1 MLIAERK
8 RVKNK
13 INQIQDP
20 EEKREL
26 NAQYWTLKTFVKRSS
41 RKDKR
46 KYIEELT
53 KEAETA
59 SGQRNMKNCMTL
71 LEHYPGKTVIHAAQS
86 KIRMETYS
94 QVKRTKELDGLNI
107 LRKH

>member
-8 RVKNK
+8 RVKNQ

-26 NAQYWTLKTFVKRSS
+26 QAQYWTLNIFLKRSAGI
-41 RKDKR
+41 DKR
-46 KYIEELT
+46 RSTEELT

-59 SGQRNMKNCMTL
+59 AGQRNMKNCMTL
-71 LEHYPGKTVIHAAQS
+71 PEHSVGKNS
-86 KIRMETYS
+86 NPSRP
-94 QVKRTKELDGLNI
+94 VKDKKPTLK
-107 LRKH
+107 